1 MCGRDRHLH
10 DQFILD
16 AISHCHIDFETKP
29 FDNTTSMV
37 RRQCNFTHAEQA
49 IINVEINKLLKK
61 GIIKPSKQESIQF
74 ISPISLLRLKK
85 MIRIGLFLI

>member
-1 MCGRDRHLH
+1 MIISLIKNQATFEGGRLRFFRDVWSRLTS

-16 AISHCHIDFETKP
+16 AISHCHIDFETEP

-49 IINVEINKLLKK
+49 IINVEIDKLLKK
-61 GIIKPSKQESIQF
+61 GYY
-74 ISPISLLRLKK
+74 
-85 MIRIGLFLI
+85 